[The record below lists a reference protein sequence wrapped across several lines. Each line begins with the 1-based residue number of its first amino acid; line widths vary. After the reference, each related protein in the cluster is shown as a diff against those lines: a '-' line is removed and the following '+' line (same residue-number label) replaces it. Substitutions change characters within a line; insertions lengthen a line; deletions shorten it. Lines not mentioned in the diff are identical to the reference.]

1 MNLQRFAAALPS
13 VVSGTK
19 VIYLYRLLKEK
30 ATQAATYVAYSTEGE
45 TSISRDA
52 DSTATKDGPIR
63 TPGEIEIEVSV
74 TSLLT
79 KGDVMLNKLRKALI
93 DGDVVEL
100 WEVNLEEPHESNGNQ
115 FKGAYYQANVTE
127 FTQSSNADGSVEVQ
141 LTFGV
146 SGKGASGYAT
156 VDVATQEQA
165 TYVFAD
171 TTKTGA

>member
-1 MNLQRFAAALPS
+1 MNLQRFAELPS

-30 ATQAATYVAYSTEGE
+30 TTQDATYVAYATEGE

-63 TPGEIEIEVSV
+63 TPGELEIEISA
-74 TSLLT
+74 TTLLT
-79 KGDVMLNKLRKALI
+79 KGDVMLGKLKKALI
-93 DGDVVEL
+93 DGDVVEV
-100 WEVNLEEPHESNGNQ
+100 WEVNLEEPHTTTQNQ
-115 FKGAYYQANVTE
+115 FKAVYYQANVTE
-127 FTQSSNADGSVEVQ
+127 FTQSANSDGSVEVQ

-146 SGKGASGYAT
+146 SGKGADGYAT

-165 TYVFAD
+165 SYVFTD